1 MAGPRS
7 SATGAPREQT
17 RADARASRRGRA
29 AVQRRLTA
37 ERDAAAVYRLLA
49 ARRSGE
55 ERELLLGLAAAEER
69 HAEHWAAELDV
80 EAEPHFPGLRARLLG
95 RLGGRGSLLAFGLLE
110 RAERRELTDDAVNL
124 PPEIAADEQVH
135 AMVVRGLA
143 ERRRARASGIVR
155 AAVFGASDGL
165 VSNVALVLGLVG
177 AGGSRSTVLLAGL
190 AGLVAG
196 ALSMAA
202 GEFISIR
209 SQRDLL
215 ERAPGLDASMLKAL
229 HRSEE
234 HELALVFR
242 ARGMDGAEADR
253 RVRTLLTAVG
263 DRDVPAPV
271 TAPEPEQ
278 SRAESAEL
286 EAVGS
291 ATTAASTS
299 FAAFALGAVIPVLP
313 FLVAGGLPA
322 IAVAVAL
329 SAGALL
335 LAGAMTGLLAGASM
349 GRAAARQLAVGAG
362 VAAVTYGIGSA
373 LGVTIG

>member
-1 MAGPRS
+1 MT
-7 SATGAPREQT
+7 SAPERPSPGS
-17 RADARASRRGRA
+17 RAARRGRA

-49 ARRSGE
+49 ERRSGG

-69 HAEHWAAELDV
+69 HAEHWAAELEV
-80 EAEPHFPGLRARLLG
+80 GEQAHSPGLRARLLG

-110 RAERRELTDDAVNL
+110 RAERRELSGGHVDL
-124 PPEIAADEQVH
+124 PPEIAADERVH

-143 ERRRARASGIVR
+143 ERRRARASGVVR

-165 VSNVALVLGLVG
+165 VSNLALVLGLVG
-177 AGGSRSTVLLAGL
+177 AGAARGAVLLAGL

-215 ERAPGLDASMLKAL
+215 EQPPGLDPGMLSAL
-229 HRSEE
+229 RRSEE
-234 HELALVFR
+234 HELVLVFR
-242 ARGMDGAEADR
+242 ARGLEELEADR
-253 RVRTLLTAVG
+253 RVRTLLAAVG
-263 DRDVPAPV
+263 DRDAALPGDVVP
-271 TAPEPEQ
+271 
-278 SRAESAEL
+278 AESAEL

-299 FAAFALGAVIPVLP
+299 FAAFAVGAAVPVLP
-313 FLVAGGLPA
+313 FALGGGLA
-322 IAVAVAL
+322 AVVAAVLLSTVAL
-329 SAGALL
+329 LATGAL
-335 LAGAMTGLLAGASM
+335 TGLLAGVSL
-349 GRAAARQLAVGAG
+349 GRAAARQLGVGAAA
-362 VAAVTYGIGSA
+362 AAVTYGIGAA
-373 LGVTIG
+373 LGVTLG